1 MLIGV
6 MSDTH
11 DDIVQAEK
19 AVARFNREGVG
30 LVLHAGDIISPF
42 MINIFKNLTAPMT
55 AVFGNNDGD
64 HALLLQKAAA
74 FPHLRIAGTFAR
86 ADAGGLR
93 IALLHGHD
101 TTLLETL
108 AGCGSLDL
116 LVHGHSHTPAIRR
129 SGHLLIVNPG
139 EVFGHLY
146 GRSTIALVD
155 TAKRSAE
162 IVDL

>member
-19 AVARFNREGVG
+19 AVEYFNRTGAG
-30 LVLHAGDIISPF
+30 LVLHAGDFVSPF
-42 MINIFKNLTAPMT
+42 MINVFKNLKAPMT

-64 HALLLQKAAA
+64 PALLRQKAAA
-74 FPHLRIAGTFAR
+74 YPHLRLAGMFAR
-86 ADAGGLR
+86 ADAGGMR
-93 IALLHGHD
+93 IALLHGHEAE
-101 TTLLETL
+101 LVETL
-108 AGCGSLDL
+108 AGCGTLDL
-116 LVHGHSHTPAIRR
+116 LVHGHSHTPEVRR
-129 SGHLLIVNPG
+129 NGRLLIVNPG

-146 GRSTIALVD
+146 GRSTVALVN
-155 TAKRSAE
+155 TELKSAE